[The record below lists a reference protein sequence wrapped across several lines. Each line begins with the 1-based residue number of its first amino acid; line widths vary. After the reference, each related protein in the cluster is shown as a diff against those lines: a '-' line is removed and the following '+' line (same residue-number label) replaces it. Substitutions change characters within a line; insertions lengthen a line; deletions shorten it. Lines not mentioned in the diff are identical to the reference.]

1 MPPRGLEHRGHGCRQ
16 GHPVLGEGEWPGGRD
31 THTYSGR
38 GCCKKSVNGRGGELW
53 VTRERSEMG
62 VSLLWYWSLWT
73 AHHGGFVEDHCR
85 DPSCLHARITQGCSA
100 NFKEKKKNRNIEL
113 ECLARPLPLIFPSKN
128 PRRACSAIFGE
139 NQQFT
144 VYVTNGLCE

>member
-1 MPPRGLEHRGHGCRQ
+1 M
-16 GHPVLGEGEWPGGRD
+16 
-31 THTYSGR
+31 
-38 GCCKKSVNGRGGELW
+38 NGRGGELW

-100 NFKEKKKNRNIEL
+100 NFKEKKKTGILSENVWLDPCPSSSLAKIL
-113 ECLARPLPLIFPSKN
+113 EEPA
-128 PRRACSAIFGE
+128 
-139 NQQFT
+139 QQFL
-144 VYVTNGLCE
+144 VKTNSSLYM